1 LGLPQGRNKNIHLE
15 DLGRQDNNIKVAVKR
30 TGWMG
35 IDWINLDQNKDK
47 RWTFWNMVMNIQF
60 WKMQG
65 ISPLAEKVSASQERL
80 CSVDSKGEREY

>member
-15 DLGRQDNNIKVAVKR
+15 DLGRQDNNIKVAGKG

-35 IDWINLDQNKDK
+35 IDWINLDQDKDK
-47 RWTFWNMVMNIQF
+47 RWAFWNMVMNIQF

-65 ISPLAEKVSASQERL
+65 ISPLAEKVSAS
-80 CSVDSKGEREY
+80 